1 MKYTIFLSFVLYSM
15 IMKTRLVVDRDKPVN
30 SVMMDWVWTQGYY
43 LDQSLPIRLFRS
55 VFDNVLYPT
64 TPFSSIH
71 YPPVLWTPSWQSKV
85 LETSS

>member
-43 LDQSLPIRLFRS
+43 LDNI
-55 VFDNVLYPT
+55 LYPT